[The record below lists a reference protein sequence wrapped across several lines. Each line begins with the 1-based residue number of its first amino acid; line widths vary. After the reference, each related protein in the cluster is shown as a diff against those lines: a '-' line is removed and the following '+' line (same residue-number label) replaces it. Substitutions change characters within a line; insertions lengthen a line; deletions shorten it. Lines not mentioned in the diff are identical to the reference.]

1 MTENTT
7 APFTATPGSN
17 FHKLQESR
25 QDALTFFK
33 NHPEQ
38 MNLDRLIEAD
48 LDIYV
53 RNNVSRGGRCAVD
66 FMVNSRKHVINIPNT
81 WIAIRLNDHMSARD
95 ISASGSLRDFLRKK
109 ALVLVHPSVAEAEYA
124 TDRGQRELSRFR
136 SELAKAEE
144 SRTAVEAPRPSNEVS
159 DKMKELVIELQDS
172 TGSKRQDVLDKIFS
186 NTRTFNISDIAYFQ
200 DKCGNDSAA
209 MEQAAEMLI
218 LVETNSAK

>member
-1 MTENTT
+1 MTNNTVT
-7 APFTATPGSN
+7 SGSTTG
-17 FHKLQESR
+17 FQKLQESR
-25 QDALTFFK
+25 RDALTFFK

-38 MNLDRLIEAD
+38 MNLDRLIEAE

-66 FMVNSRKHVINIPNT
+66 FMINSRKHVINIPNT

-109 ALVLVHPSVAEAEYA
+109 ALVLVHPEVAEAEYA

-144 SRTAVEAPRPSNEVS
+144 GRTAVEAPRPSNEVS
-159 DKMKELVIELQDS
+159 DKMKELVIELQNATTED
-172 TGSKRQDVLDKIFS
+172 KRQDVLDKIYS
-186 NTRTFNISDIAYFQ
+186 NTRTFNTADIAYFQ

-209 MEQAAEMLI
+209 MSQASEMLQKI
-218 LVETNSAK
+218 EERN